1 MMDAIPSDTPAET
14 GEGTTRA
21 ALGLATVFALLSATC
36 CVLPIG
42 LSIVGLGGAWLA
54 VLGPFTEFRPVILL
68 VVAVVV
74 AFAWWRI
81 IRRRKCGQ
89 IGKSALF
96 WTTFASI
103 ALLASVTAP
112 MWEGEAQRALW
123 SIWMDT
129 R

>member
-1 MMDAIPSDTPAET
+1 MMDVISSDTPAET
-14 GEGTTRA
+14 GEGATRA

-54 VLGPFTEFRPVILL
+54 VLGPVTEFRPMILI
-68 VVAVVV
+68 VAGVVV

-89 IGKSALF
+89 VGKLALF
-96 WTTFASI
+96 WTIFASF
-103 ALLASVTAP
+103 ALLASATAP
-112 MWEGEAQRALW
+112 MWEGDATRALW

>member
-1 MMDAIPSDTPAET
+1 MMNVISSDTPAET
-14 GEGTTRA
+14 GEGATRA

-54 VLGPFTEFRPVILL
+54 VLGPFTEFRPVILI
-68 VVAVVV
+68 VVGVVV
-74 AFAWWRI
+74 VFAWWRI

-89 IGKSALF
+89 VGKSALI
-96 WTTFASI
+96 WTTLASL

-112 MWEGEAQRALW
+112 MWEGDATRALW

>member
-1 MMDAIPSDTPAET
+1 MNAISSDTPAKT
-14 GEGTTRA
+14 GEGATRA
-21 ALGLATVFALLSATC
+21 ALGLATVLALLSASC

-42 LSIVGLGGAWLA
+42 LSVVGLGGAWLA
-54 VLGPFTEFRPVILL
+54 VLGPFTAFRPMILI
-68 VVAVVV
+68 VVGVVV

-89 IGKSALF
+89 VGKSALI
-96 WTTFASI
+96 WTVFASF
-103 ALLASVTAP
+103 ALFTSVTAP
-112 MWEGEAQRALW
+112 MWEGDATRALW

>member
-1 MMDAIPSDTPAET
+1 MDAIPSDSPVKT
-14 GEGTTRA
+14 GEGATRA
-21 ALGLATVFALLSATC
+21 ALGLATVLALLSASC

-54 VLGPFTEFRPVILL
+54 VLGPFTAFRPMILI
-68 VVAVVV
+68 VVGVVV

-81 IRRRKCGQ
+81 IRRWKCGQ
-89 IGKSALF
+89 VGKSALI
-96 WTTFASI
+96 WTTFASV

-112 MWEGEAQRALW
+112 IWEGEAQRALW